1 MNQNDRNSGG
11 ASAPVIV
18 EDLFLTDAFLIKGRL
33 PNKTKRLSNVL
44 EDWTKTFLTVE
55 DATMISL
62 RNGEVIRTPS
72 VQVNQKEVICAHELL
87 DFAGDHAMRRLAQPN
102 KAVRIRAFYAGAVQF
117 ELTGNVEPGAYEQ
130 SMSNRKYFIMQ
141 TPILRGLDLSPPEL
155 QSLGTLEYAIV
166 RKDKLAYVY
175 DFRG

>member
-1 MNQNDRNSGG
+1 
-11 ASAPVIV
+11 
-18 EDLFLTDAFLIKGRL
+18 
-33 PNKTKRLSNVL
+33 
-44 EDWTKTFLTVE
+44 
-55 DATMISL
+55 
-62 RNGEVIRTPS
+62 
-72 VQVNQKEVICAHELL
+72 
-87 DFAGDHAMRRLAQPN
+87 MRRLAQPN